1 MSPKTKPVSEIH
13 PATVTLPELEQSKTA
28 VLNTLASQHS
38 RRSYEYAIDR
48 FIAWYCSEPRLTFNR
63 SVVVRYRS
71 FLKRLSLSAATINLH
86 LSAIRRLA
94 DESSESGWLSP
105 ELAIGIRRVKG
116 VKRLGRRMGN
126 WLARNQAQEL
136 ISAASTNSLRG
147 WRDGAILGL
156 LLGCGLRRSE
166 VVGLNLD
173 QLQSREGHWVI
184 VNLVG
189 KGGRL
194 RTVPVPLW
202 CKALVDAWLRHS
214 GVSDGKVF
222 RRVLKGGVLDGAG
235 VTVNVV
241 WYAVKRC
248 AGQAGISNLAPHDLR
263 RTCARLCH
271 GCGGEL
277 EQIQFLLGHASV
289 QTTERYIGSKQKL
302 QDAVNDRLAFRSQTT
317 PPEKVG
323 GAPLRGC

>member
-1 MSPKTKPVSEIH
+1 MPPKKEPESVGRS
-13 PATVTLPELEQSKTA
+13 ATLTIPELEQSKTA

-38 RRSYEYAIDR
+38 RRSYEYAIER

-63 SVVVRYRS
+63 SVVVKYRA
-71 FLKRLSLSAATINLH
+71 FLERLSLSAATINWH

-94 DESSESGWLSP
+94 DESAESGWLSP
-105 ELAIGIRRVKG
+105 EHAIGIRRVKG
-116 VKRLGRRMGN
+116 VKRLGRKMGN
-126 WLARNQAQEL
+126 WLTRNQAQDL
-136 ISAASTNSLRG
+136 VNAASNNSLRG
-147 WRDGAILGL
+147 WRDGAMLGL

-166 VVGLNLD
+166 DVGLNLD
-173 QLQSREGHWVI
+173 QLQSREGRWVI

-194 RTVPVPLW
+194 RTLPMPSW
-202 CKALVDAWLRHS
+202 CKELIDPWLRHS
-214 GVSDGKVF
+214 GVSEGQVF
-222 RRVLKGGVLDGAG
+222 RRGLKGGIRQEAA
-235 VTVNVV
+235 VTANVV

-248 AGQAGISNLAPHDLR
+248 ARQAGISNLAPHDLR

-289 QTTERYIGSKQKL
+289 QTTDRYYVQW
-302 QDAVNDRLAFRSQTT
+302 DVM
-317 PPEKVG
+317 
-323 GAPLRGC
+323 